1 MSQWLEDF
9 DPKDYRLDAAPRA
22 SGEGTAAGD
31 KAADDTRGKD
41 TRDGSV
47 YVYSEEIN
55 LAVRVALATGRPLLL
70 LGLPGSGKSSLASY
84 VARSM
89 NWNYFEQVVTSRTR
103 AQDLLWS
110 FDAVRRLRDAHAD
123 KLRDEVESYLE
134 PRVLWWA
141 FNPPLARQRGT
152 REKLPAGVPEAAAP
166 GLLRGDDHPAVVLID
181 EIDKAD
187 PDVPN
192 DLLVSLG
199 SLRFRVDELGRD
211 ISSERRLLV
220 FITSNNERSL
230 PPAFLRRCVTHRLEQ
245 PSAARLKKIAAAH
258 FPNEAAANG
267 DLFQQVAEKVVG
279 LRGGATDAAQ
289 ASPSTAEYLDAVRA
303 CLKFSIKPGDTP
315 LWNAIHSAVLLKKTD
330 SATA

>member
-1 MSQWLEDF
+1 MSDEWKDDF
-9 DPKDYRLDAAPRA
+9 EPGNYRLD
-22 SGEGTAAGD
+22 GGTTKAGQ
-31 KAADDTRGKD
+31 D

-47 YVYSEEIN
+47 YVHNSDIT

-70 LGLPGSGKSSLASY
+70 LGPPGSGKSSLAAY

-103 AQDLLWS
+103 AQDLQCS

-123 KLRDEVESYLE
+123 KMHQEIEPYLE

-141 FNPPLARQRGT
+141 FNPPLAKLRGA
-152 REKLPAGVPEAAAP
+152 KVLPEGVPEAPVP
-166 GLLRGDDHPAVVLID
+166 GELRGDDHPAVVLID

-199 SLRFRVDELGRD
+199 SQRFRVDELGRD
-211 ISSERRLLV
+211 IVAARRLLV

-230 PPAFLRRCVTHRLEQ
+230 PPAFLRRCVVHSLGQ
-245 PSAARLKKIAAAH
+245 PSPEEMVKIAKAH
-258 FPNEAAANG
+258 FPSEDKEKAKTDSGLFKDVADRVAAMWKDSAGSTENP
-267 DLFQQVAEKVVG
+267 
-279 LRGGATDAAQ
+279 
-289 ASPSTAEYLDAVRA
+289 PSTAEYLDAVQA
-303 CLKFSIKPGDTP
+303 CLQFGIKPGDSE
-315 LWNAIHSAVLLKKTD
+315 LWKAINSAVLVKRMD
-330 SATA
+330 ATRS